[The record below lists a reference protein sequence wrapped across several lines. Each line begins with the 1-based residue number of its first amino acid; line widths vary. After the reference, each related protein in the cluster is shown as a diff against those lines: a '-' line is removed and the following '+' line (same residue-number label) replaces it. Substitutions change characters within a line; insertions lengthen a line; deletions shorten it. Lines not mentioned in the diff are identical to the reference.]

1 MDLMIGER
9 IKKYRKDQEMTQDA
23 LAQALGVSPQSVSKW
38 ECGDG
43 YPDITLL
50 PAIAN
55 YFEVTV
61 DELIGNDEIS
71 AKEDVQKNFFNV
83 INSLSEEERLHLAW
97 KYYKKYPRNW
107 HVATSLMHR
116 IARYQGEKAE
126 EYKKQLHGICERLLK
141 DCTDSTMRRS
151 AVSAMCM
158 VCDEDE
164 IGMWLGKDTTFW
176 YEGRLEIFEK
186 RYKLSGEEEKYW
198 MIRHAGNF
206 LKASGMIGRLR
217 EHKNYRGK
225 PEESVAWNTMYLQVL
240 NGITLDS
247 VPDGWIGEYSMLYA
261 RLAAAY
267 FGLGDKEN
275 GYSWLEKTLAL
286 CSRWKALPENA
297 LLDLG
302 NPQFF
307 GETKLIKD
315 DWHIRMP
322 NGKNLP
328 LLLGIQWSA
337 PDLVKIMTAKEGW
350 EWFDSVRGE
359 ERFGAILSS
368 AQA

>member
-50 PAIAN
+50 PTIAN
-55 YFEVTV
+55 FFEVTV

-83 INSLSEEERLHLAW
+83 INSLSEEERLQLAW

-126 EYKKQLHGICERLLK
+126 EYKKQLQSICERLLK

-164 IGMWLGKDTTFW
+164 IETWLGKDTTFW

-186 RYKLSGEEEKYW
+186 RYKLTGEEEKYW

-240 NGITLDS
+240 NGITQDS
-247 VPDGWIGEYSMLYA
+247 VPDGWIGEYSKPYA

-275 GYSWLEKTLAL
+275 GYFWLEKTLAL
-286 CSRWKALPENA
+286 CSRWKAFPENA

-328 LLLGIQWSA
+328 LLLGIKYSA

-350 EWFDSVRGE
+350 EWFDSVREE
-359 ERFGAILSS
+359 ERFCAILSS